1 MSAAGGAK
9 QGGAKH
15 SGAKQSYPARRVSES
30 AGDWQTSRNYET
42 SRYLRVLA
50 LRSSRPTAS
59 RVVT

>member
-1 MSAAGGAK
+1 VSAADGAK
-9 QGGAKH
+9 QGGAEH
-15 SGAKQSYPARRVSES
+15 GTSAARIDQC
-30 AGDWQTSRNYET
+30 AGDQETSRNYET